1 MLALMSVRFWLS
13 RVRVQGWKIL
23 AQWGKEPPGIS
34 DGAAYDYIENSVNTF
49 SLSSAARLGNNNN
62 NTQLSLEL
70 HANLSVACSSRR
82 P

>member
-23 AQWGKEPPGIS
+23 AQRGKEPP

-62 NTQLSLEL
+62 NTQLSLEF
-70 HANLSVACSSRR
+70 HANLSVACSSRC